1 MSITLSDTAA
11 DRVRRFLDARGHGS
25 GLRLAVKK
33 TGCSGF
39 AYVVDL
45 ADEVGEADRVFES
58 NGIPVIVD
66 PDTLPMVDGTH
77 IDFKRDGPERDVHLR
92 QSQREES
99 VRLRRELRS
108 LNPRNAAGHAAAAA
122 HDPGGVRDRAP

>member
-1 MSITLSDTAA
+1 MSITLSHTAA
-11 DRVRRFLDARGHGS
+11 DRVRRFLDARGRGT

-45 ADEVGEADRVFES
+45 EDEIGEGDHVFES

-66 PDTLPMVDGTH
+66 PATLHMVDGTH
-77 IDFKRDGPERDVHLR
+77 IDFKRDGLNETFTYDNPNMKSLCGCG
-92 QSQREES
+92 ES
-99 VRLRRELRS
+99 F
-108 LNPRNAAGHAAAAA
+108 
-122 HDPGGVRDRAP
+122 GV

>member
-1 MSITLSDTAA
+1 MSITLSETAA
-11 DRVRRFLDARGHGS
+11 NRIQRFLDARGHGR

-45 ADEVGEADRVFES
+45 EDEVGESDRVFES

-66 PDTLPMVDGTH
+66 RDTLPMVDGNPHRFREGRT
-77 IDFKRDGPERDVHLR
+77 ERDVHLP
-92 QSQREES
+92 QPQREEP
-99 VRLRRELRS
+99 VRLRRELRG
-108 LNPRNAAGHAAAAA
+108 LTRRGHPR
-122 HDPGGVRDRAP
+122 

>member
-1 MSITLSDTAA
+1 MPITLSDNAA
-11 DRVRRFLDARGHGS
+11 DRVRRFLDVRGHGA

-45 ADEVGEADRVFES
+45 EDEIRDGDSVFES
-58 NGIPVIVD
+58 NGVAVIVD

-77 IDFKRDGPERDVHLR
+77 IEFA
-92 QSQREES
+92 REGLNETFTYDNPNVKNLCGCGES
-99 VRLRRELRS
+99 F
-108 LNPRNAAGHAAAAA
+108 
-122 HDPGGVRDRAP
+122 GV